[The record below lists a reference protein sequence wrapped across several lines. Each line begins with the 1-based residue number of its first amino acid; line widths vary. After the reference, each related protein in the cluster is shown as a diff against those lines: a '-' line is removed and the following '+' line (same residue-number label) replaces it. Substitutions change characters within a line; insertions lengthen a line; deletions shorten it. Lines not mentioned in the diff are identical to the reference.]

1 MKRVWALV
9 LVLAMVAV
17 ACGGGDETEPEET
30 TATEAEATTTEA
42 PAQGGADTLATVLAR
57 GSLNCGVS
65 TSAIGFA
72 EPQDDGSYNGF
83 DADFCRALAAAL
95 FGDETAVT
103 FVGTTAAERFTVL
116 ANGGVDV
123 LFRTTTWTQKRDT
136 EIGGDFG
143 PTTYFDGQQVMGT
156 AAFGFDSSS
165 TLADVDG
172 ATLCTNAGTTTE
184 SNITEGAAAVG
195 ATINLTT
202 VEAFADAMDLFR
214 AGSCDLVTTD
224 GSGLFGER
232 FSAVE
237 QGEIAEGDW
246 VIFPQQPIS
255 KEPLGPMYRANDS
268 EWADVVNWLVYAL
281 IIADEY
287 NITAANVDDAIAN
300 PPDAESGRLLGVTED
315 ELQSVMGLT
324 ADAWANAIRAM
335 GNYDE
340 IYVRNLGPLGFS
352 RAGTPNARWTEGGL
366 MYAPPPH

>member
-1 MKRVWALV
+1 MKRMWALV
-9 LVLAMVAV
+9 LVLVMVAA
-17 ACGGGDETEPEET
+17 ACGGGDEETDGST
-30 TATEAEATTTEA
+30 TATEATGGTEA
-42 PAQGGADTLATVLAR
+42 AQGDTEGTLATVLAR

-65 TSAIGFA
+65 TTAIGFA

-95 FGDETAVT
+95 FNDATAVT

-143 PTTYFDGQQVMGT
+143 PTTFYDGQQVMGK
-156 AAFGFDSSS
+156 ADRGFDSSS
-165 TLADVDG
+165 TLGDVDG

-184 SNITEGAAAVG
+184 SNITEGAKALG
-195 ATINLTT
+195 AIINLTT

-237 QGEIAEGDW
+237 QGEIADGEW
-246 VIFPQQPIS
+246 VIFPTQPIS

-268 EWADVVNWLVYAL
+268 QWADVVNWLVYAL

-287 NITAANVDDAIAN
+287 GITAANVDAMVAD
-300 PPDAESGRLLGVTED
+300 PPDGDSGRMLGATED
-315 ELQSVMGLT
+315 NLQVVMGLT
-324 ADAWANAIRAM
+324 ADAWANAIRAT

-340 IYVRNLGPLGFS
+340 IYTRNLGPLGFD

-366 MYAPPPH
+366 QYAPPPH